1 MVDLY
6 LNIILV
12 KNVILVAILVTIL
25 LILKVKE
32 VEKISCPL
40 FCYSYVKPI

>member
-25 LILKVKE
+25 LIFKVKE
-32 VEKISCPL
+32 VEKFSCPL
-40 FCYSYVKPI
+40 FCYSYVKPT

>member
-25 LILKVKE
+25 LFFKVKE
-32 VEKISCPL
+32 VEKFSCPL
-40 FCYSYVKPI
+40 FRYSYVKPT